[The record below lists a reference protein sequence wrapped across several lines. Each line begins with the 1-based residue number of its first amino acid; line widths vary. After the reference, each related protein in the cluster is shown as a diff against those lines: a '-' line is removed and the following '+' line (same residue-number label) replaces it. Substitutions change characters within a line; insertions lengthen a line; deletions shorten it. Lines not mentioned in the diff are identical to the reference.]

1 MHTSKNMTYY
11 YLTGF
16 QKLICA
22 CENFAFLGGV
32 NAKSMLK
39 RWTRRKNVT
48 SLGGG
53 NTGTHTFE
61 HAKVFLFTLSR
72 RATGTGE
79 CTKACVFVSH
89 CAFPS
94 TSKHTIVFTRER
106 AFSGTPWGV
115 FLGSYPGGPT
125 PGSLHPGGWRD
136 TPETSL

>member
-1 MHTSKNMTYY
+1 
-11 YLTGF
+11 
-16 QKLICA
+16 
-22 CENFAFLGGV
+22 
-32 NAKSMLK
+32 MLK

-61 HAKVFLFTLSR
+61 HAKVCLFTLSR

-79 CTKACVFVSH
+79 CTKAYVFVFH
-89 CAFPS
+89 FAFPC
-94 TSKHTIVFTRER
+94 TSKDLLVFTRER

-125 PGSLHPGGWRD
+125 PGSSIPIGSIEARAA
-136 TPETSL
+136 